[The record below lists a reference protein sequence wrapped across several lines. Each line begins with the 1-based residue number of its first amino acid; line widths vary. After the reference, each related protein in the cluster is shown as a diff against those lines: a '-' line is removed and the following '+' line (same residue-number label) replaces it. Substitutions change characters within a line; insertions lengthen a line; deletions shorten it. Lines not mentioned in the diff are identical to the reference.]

1 MKQTKYEKCELGD
14 LIRIKHGY
22 AFKSEYFK
30 GIGKQVVLTPG
41 NFFEAGGFKA
51 RPGKDRFYVGEYPAS
66 YLLNK
71 DDLIIAM
78 TEQGE
83 GLLGSAALVPAS
95 NQYLHNQRI
104 GLVSVRKSSQAN
116 KKFLYYLFN
125 TNLVRQQ
132 IRNSSSGTKVRH
144 TSPERM
150 YRVQVKVP
158 DVNRQKK
165 IAAVLSAYDDL
176 IENNN
181 RRIALLEKMAEEI
194 YREWFVR
201 LRFPG
206 HEGGK
211 LAESESSKSLQDVC
225 ESIVDCE
232 HKTAPTQDT
241 GYPSVRTPNI
251 GRGRLLL
258 DNVNRVSESTYKLWT
273 NRAIPST
280 GDLVLAREAPVGN
293 VAVIPRGLRICLG
306 QRTILIRPNKI
317 QIEPHYL
324 LFLLLSKEVRHNLL
338 GLSTGA
344 TVSHLNMR
352 DIRNLKLPNLPPIG
366 IQQKFE
372 SIVSKKYDLISILDE
387 QNRNLT
393 RIRDRLITRL
403 ITGTL
408 SVEDLDIQFPP
419 SMTTD
424 T

>member
-30 GIGKQVVLTPG
+30 GIGKQIVLTPG

-194 YREWFVR
+194 YREWFVQ

-393 RIRDRLITRL
+393 RIRDRLLTRL
-403 ITGTL
+403 ISGKL